1 VISKIWQIFPKQLEK
16 LVEFTLSK
24 HQNFPKSPIIFVE
37 KMTKLA
43 GEKKNHYSL
52 RELTTSSF
60 HPMRQNP
67 SPT

>member
-24 HQNFPKSPIIFVE
+24 HQIFPKFPIIFVK

-43 GEKKNHYSL
+43 GQNK
-52 RELTTSSF
+52 TTT
-60 HPMRQNP
+60 H
-67 SPT
+67 